1 MSAKLEFDTSQKG
14 LRMVLKDWQEEAL
27 RSLWENPQQ
36 GRISREV
43 WDKVNQRMSPATI
56 SRASIIN
63 FLEDMASM
71 GVLGKTE
78 ITGKGGYRGVYSPK
92 MDESEFKEF
101 VARTAVE
108 AIVRNFPEETRQTIK
123 KIS

>member
-1 MSAKLEFDTSQKG
+1 MPSSLKFDTSQVG

-27 RSLWENPQQ
+27 RSLWKNPQQ

-43 WDKVNQRMSPATI
+43 WDRVNQRMSPATI

-63 FLEDMASM
+63 FLEDIASM
-71 GVLGKTE
+71 GVLEKTE
-78 ITGKGGYRGVYSPK
+78 ITGKGGYRGVYTPK
-92 MDESEFKEF
+92 MDESEFKKF

>member
-14 LRMVLKDWQEEAL
+14 LRMVLKDWQEETL

-43 WDKVNQRMSPATI
+43 WDRVNQRMSPATI

-71 GVLGKTE
+71 GVLEKAE
-78 ITGKGGYRGVYSPK
+78 ITGKGGHRGVYTTK
-92 MDESEFKEF
+92 MDESEFKKF
-101 VARTAVE
+101 VVRTAIE
-108 AIVRNFPEETRQTIK
+108 ALMRSFTEETKQTIAR
-123 KIS
+123 IS

>member
-14 LRMVLKDWQEEAL
+14 LRMVLKDWQEETL